1 MTEAEALARVRGYA
15 LAGRFVFS
23 RTGHA
28 GLRMRQ
34 RNVRLQDVRSALVR
48 AFHCSAQEN
57 GRSKVEGPD
66 VDGDDLTVIVL
77 IEDGLIIVTVYG
89 WRAAS

>member
-28 GLRMRQ
+28 DLRMRQ
-34 RNVRLQDVRSALVR
+34 RNARLQDVRSALVR

-57 GRSKVEGPD
+57 GRWKVEGPD

-77 IEDGLIIVTVYG
+77 IEDGLIITVYG